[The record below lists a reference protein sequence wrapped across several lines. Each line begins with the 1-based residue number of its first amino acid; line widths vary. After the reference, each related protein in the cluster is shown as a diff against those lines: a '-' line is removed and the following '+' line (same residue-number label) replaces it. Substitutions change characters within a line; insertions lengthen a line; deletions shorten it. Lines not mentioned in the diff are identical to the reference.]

1 MNATQTIDRVTKRIR
16 QGGTYTILVLVAIV
30 MMLPIF
36 WLLSSSLK
44 TDALI
49 MKWPIQILPTS
60 WKWDNYQKIFTL
72 TPFMTVALRTAY
84 LSIVIAAITA
94 FISAMAGY
102 GFARYRD
109 VRGNK
114 NLFALIIAMLIVP
127 GIVTM
132 IPQFMV
138 FARLK
143 LTNTYWPWYLTALG
157 GSPYFIFLFRQ
168 FFYGFPKE
176 LEEAAQID
184 GCSPFEIFLRIVLP
198 NSLPVIATA
207 MILSFTWTW
216 SDYLMPLIYLQDSKT
231 LLAVTMATAF
241 RDPSGHELKVVTL
254 AATAIYILPMV
265 LVFFFGQKYILKGM
279 ITSGLKG

>member
-1 MNATQTIDRVTKRIR
+1 MNINPAIDHLTKRIR
-16 QGGTYTILVLVAIV
+16 QGSTYTILVIV
-30 MMLPIF
+30 SILMMLPVF

-49 MKWPIQILPTS
+49 MKWPIQILPVN
-60 WKWDNYQKIFTL
+60 WKWENYSKIFTL
-72 TPFMTVALRTAY
+72 TPFMRVAYRTASLA
-84 LSIVIAAITA
+84 LSTAVITA
-94 FISAMAGY
+94 FVSAMGGY

-109 VRGNK
+109 VKGNK
-114 NLFALIIAMLIVP
+114 NLFSLIIAMLIVP

-143 LTNTYWPWYLTALG
+143 LTNSYWPWYLGALG

-168 FFYGFPKE
+168 FFFTFPKE

-184 GCSPFEIFLRIVLP
+184 GCNPFEIFIRIVLP
-198 NSLPVIATA
+198 NSLPVIATTI
-207 MILSFTWTW
+207 ILSFTWTW

-231 LLAVTMATAF
+231 LLGVTMATAF
-241 RDPSGHELKVVTL
+241 RDPSGHELKAVSL